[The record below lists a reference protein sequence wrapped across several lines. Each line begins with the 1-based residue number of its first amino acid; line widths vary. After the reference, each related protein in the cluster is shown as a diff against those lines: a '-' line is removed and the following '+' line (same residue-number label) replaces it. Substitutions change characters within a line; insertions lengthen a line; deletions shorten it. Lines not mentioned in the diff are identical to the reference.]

1 MIVISP
7 MVRTIPT
14 SLEIPTIPV
23 DAYVKRDVLAE
34 ATVGLERAAAPQ
46 GPLTLTTGVKL
57 DPRVVQALDAW
68 VARAGTGEDRATA
81 RSRIVET
88 MAHDARKARLSL
100 KGLGLREV
108 PPVIPDVYS
117 LDVSDNR
124 IVDLPPLP
132 CDIQYLL
139 AANNRIAELKYPLP
153 GDLVV
158 ADLSHNRLTE
168 LPETLP
174 GRMVRLDVQN
184 NALKTLPRNMSRELR
199 ILNVDENAADLSKA
213 AADCLSSRRVLR
225 VFDVSLGGPG
235 LSATRAAR
243 KLDTLRCTANRD
255 HHLAAIPLVRA

>member
-1 MIVISP
+1 MIVVSP
-7 MVRTIPT
+7 MLRTSPT

-23 DAYVKRDVLAE
+23 DAYVARDALAE
-34 ATVGLERAAAPQ
+34 AAAALERATAPQ
-46 GPLTLTTGVKL
+46 GPLALSTGFTL

-68 VARAGTGEDRATA
+68 VAKAGAGEDRATA
-81 RSRIVET
+81 RSRIVQA
-88 MAHDARKARLSL
+88 MAHDASKARLSL
-100 KGLGLREV
+100 KGLGLREM

-124 IVDLPPLP
+124 IAALPPLP
-132 CDIQYLL
+132 CGIQYLL

-158 ADLSHNRLTE
+158 ADLSHNQLTE

-174 GRMVRLDVQN
+174 GRMVRLDVRN

-213 AADCLSSRRVLR
+213 AADRLFSRTVLR

-235 LSATRAAR
+235 LSTARAAR
-243 KLDTLRCTANRD
+243 RLDTLRCTGNRD
-255 HHLAAIPLVRA
+255 HYMAAVPPIRA